1 MERVFNATILGEF
14 SMTVLR
20 TRYRRICWTWILTV
34 LKDSLSSLPSTCGTT
49 VPDTD
54 IMINVYPA
62 SPEESEERAY
72 GRCRGGKGEK

>member
-1 MERVFNATILGEF
+1 M
-14 SMTVLR
+14 R
-20 TRYRRICWTWILTV
+20 TRCLFICCTWILTV
-34 LKDSLSSLPSTCGTT
+34 LKDSLSSLPSSTCGTT

-62 SPEESEERAY
+62 SQEESEERAY